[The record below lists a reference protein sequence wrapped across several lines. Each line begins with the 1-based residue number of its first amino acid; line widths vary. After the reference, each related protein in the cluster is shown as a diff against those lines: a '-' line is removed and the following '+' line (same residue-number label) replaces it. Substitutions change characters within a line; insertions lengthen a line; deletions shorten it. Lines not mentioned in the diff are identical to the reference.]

1 MFEQNHPASTASTAS
16 ASAALLAESNHRIAN
31 NLAVV
36 AGYLILQANRTVR
49 EGGPLAP
56 CEVHSILTAAS
67 AKVSAAGNLHRM
79 LTTSADGVIDLGEY
93 LEKVA
98 QGAVDTM
105 TDNQQ
110 FDLDLDFAPGCL
122 VASDQALNLGLLVG
136 ELIINAIKHSHPAG
150 SSGRIEAGCK
160 EDPAGIAAWV
170 RDDGVGLPEG
180 FDLEHDGS
188 IGMRTLRLIAQ
199 QIGVELDFLS
209 CEIGLTVNLRI
220 PALATPRLLQFA

>member
-1 MFEQNHPASTASTAS
+1 MIEQNHPAATAI

-49 EGGPLAP
+49 EGGPIAA
-56 CEVHSILTAAS
+56 CEVHSILAAAS
-67 AKVSAAGNLHRM
+67 AKVSAAGDLHRL
-79 LTTSADGVIDLGEY
+79 LTSSVDGVVDLGEY
-93 LEKVA
+93 LERVA
-98 QGAVDTM
+98 RSAVDAM
-105 TDNQQ
+105 TDPKQ
-110 FDLDLDFAPGCL
+110 FELELEFAPGC
-122 VASDQALNLGLLVG
+122 VVEADQALNLGLLVG

-150 SSGRIEAGCK
+150 SKGRIEAGCALAG
-160 EDPAGIAAWV
+160 DGIAAWV

-199 QIGVELDFLS
+199 QVGVEVDFLS
-209 CEIGLTVNLRI
+209 GEIGLTVHIRV
-220 PALATPRLLQFA
+220 PAAAPAMPQAQFA